1 MRVLSGLEP
10 QGVLRFFEEIAA
22 IPHGSH
28 NTRAI
33 SDYLAAFAKERGLR
47 FRQDAADNV
56 IIWKDA
62 SPGYEAAPAV
72 MLQGHMD
79 MVCEK
84 ATGCEKDMAREGLEL
99 FVEGDEIGARGTT
112 LGADDGIAVAMA
124 LAVLDDDAIAHGP
137 LECLFTADE
146 EVGMLGAQALDCGDL
161 KARYLLNIDSAEEGV
176 LTVSCAGSARMLC
189 TLPVTRAPYAG
200 TTLRLAVRGLFG
212 GHSGEEIHRGRG
224 NANLL
229 LGRALQAVADRT
241 ELRLIRAEGGSKDNA
256 IPREAE
262 ALLRVKDPE
271 AAQSA
276 VSALDAAL
284 RRELQLTDPGVSL
297 SLSPAESGELP
308 MTEESSRRSLCFLFC
323 VPNGVQSMSPSVPGL
338 VQSSLNL
345 GQLRTEADCLRARI
359 MVRSGVNSLR
369 DETARRV
376 ALLAETLGGR
386 AEISTAYSAWEYRP
400 DSPLRETMVQVF
412 RELYGKEPRVTGLH
426 AGLECGVLTGKMPWL
441 DCISFAPDLL
451 NIHTPCERLR
461 IASTQRVWA
470 LLLETLR
477 RLG

>member
-33 SDYLAAFAKERGLR
+33 SDYLADFARARGLR

-176 LTVSCAGSARMLC
+176 LTVSCAGSVCGHDPAPGRARPLRRP
-189 TLPVTRAPYAG
+189 LRGGDPPGPRQRQPPAG
-200 TTLRLAVRGLFG
+200 AGAAG
-212 GHSGEEIHRGRG
+212 RGRQDG
-224 NANLL
+224 
-229 LGRALQAVADRT
+229 
-241 ELRLIRAEGGSKDNA
+241 
-256 IPREAE
+256 
-262 ALLRVKDPE
+262 
-271 AAQSA
+271 AAA
-276 VSALDAAL
+276 H
-284 RRELQLTDPGVSL
+284 PG
-297 SLSPAESGELP
+297 
-308 MTEESSRRSLCFLFC
+308 
-323 VPNGVQSMSPSVPGL
+323 
-338 VQSSLNL
+338 
-345 GQLRTEADCLRARI
+345 
-359 MVRSGVNSLR
+359 
-369 DETARRV
+369 
-376 ALLAETLGGR
+376 GGR
-386 AEISTAYSAWEYRP
+386 
-400 DSPLRETMVQVF
+400 QQ
-412 RELYGKEPRVTGLH
+412 G
-426 AGLECGVLTGKMPWL
+426 
-441 DCISFAPDLL
+441 
-451 NIHTPCERLR
+451 
-461 IASTQRVWA
+461 
-470 LLLETLR
+470 
-477 RLG
+477 

>member
-1 MRVLSGLEP
+1 MSVLSGLEP
-10 QGVLRFFEEIAA
+10 NRLFAFFEELAA
-22 IPHGSH
+22 IPHGSR
-28 NTRAI
+28 NTRAV
-33 SDYLAAFAKERGLR
+33 SDWLADFARARGLR
-47 FRQDAADNV
+47 FRQDGADNV

-62 SPGYEAAPAV
+62 SPGYEDAPAV

-84 ATGCEKDMAREGLEL
+84 APGCEKDMAREGLEL

-112 LGADDGIAVAMA
+112 LGADDGIALAMA

-146 EVGMLGAQALDCGDL
+146 EVGMLGAQALDCADL

-189 TLPVTRAPYAG
+189 TLPVTRAPFGG
-200 TTLRLAVRGLFG
+200 TTLRLTVRGLFG

-224 NANLL
+224 NANIL
-229 LGRALQAVADRT
+229 LGRALRAVSRQTA
-241 ELRLIRAEGGSKDNA
+241 LRLIRAEGGGKDNA

-262 ALLRVKDPE
+262 ALLAVSDPE
-271 AAQSA
+271 AAAAA
-276 VSALDAAL
+276 VAALDAAL
-284 RRELQLTDPGVSL
+284 RRELQLTDPEVSL
-297 SLSPAESGELP
+297 SLTPAESGELP
-308 MTEESSRRSLCFLFC
+308 LTEESTARILCFLFC
-323 VPNGVQSMSPSVPGL
+323 VPNGVQSMSPGVPGL

-345 GQLRTEADCLRARI
+345 GQLRTEADSVLARI

-369 DETARRV
+369 DETAERV
-376 ALLAETLGGR
+376 ATLAEALGGR
-386 AEISTAYSAWEYRP
+386 AEITTAYSAWEYRP

-426 AGLECGVLTGKMPWL
+426 AGLECGVLTGKMPGL

-461 IASTQRVWA
+461 VASTQRTWA

-477 RLG
+477 RLR

>member
-1 MRVLSGLEP
+1 MSVLSGLEP
-10 QGVLRFFEEIAA
+10 YRLFAFFEELAA
-22 IPHGSH
+22 IPHGSR
-28 NTRAI
+28 NTRAV
-33 SDYLAAFAKERGLR
+33 SDWLADFARARGLR
-47 FRQDAADNV
+47 FRQDGADNV
-56 IIWKDA
+56 IIWKAA
-62 SPGYEAAPAV
+62 SPGYEDAPTV

-84 ATGCEKDMAREGLEL
+84 DPDCEKDMAREGLAL
-99 FVEGDEIGARGTT
+99 FLDDDEIGARGST
-112 LGADDGIAVAMA
+112 LGADDGIALAMA
-124 LAVLDDDAIAHGP
+124 LAVLDDDAIPHGP

-146 EVGMLGAQALDCGDL
+146 ELGMLGAQALDCADL

-200 TTLRLAVRGLFG
+200 TTLRLSVRGLFG

-224 NANLL
+224 NANIL
-229 LGRALQAVADRT
+229 LGRALRAVSRQTA
-241 ELRLIRAEGGSKDNA
+241 LRLIRAEGGGKDNA

-262 ALLRVKDPE
+262 ALLAVSDPE
-271 AAQSA
+271 AAAAA
-276 VSALDAAL
+276 VAALDAAL

-297 SLSPAESGELP
+297 SLTPAESGELP
-308 MTEESSRRSLCFLFC
+308 MTEESTARVLCFLFC
-323 VPNGVQSMSPSVPGL
+323 VPNGVQSMSPGVPGL

-345 GQLRTEADCLRARI
+345 GQVRTEADSVLARI

-369 DETARRV
+369 DETAERV
-376 ALLAETLGGR
+376 TALTETLGGR
-386 AEISTAYSAWEYRP
+386 AEITTAYSAWEYQP
-400 DSPLRETMVQVF
+400 DSPLRETMVGAF
-412 RELYGKEPRVTGLH
+412 RDLYGREPRVTGLH
-426 AGLECGVLTGKMPWL
+426 AGLECGVLTGKMPGL

-461 IASTQRVWA
+461 VASTQRTWA

-477 RLG
+477 RLR

>member
-1 MRVLSGLEP
+1 MSVLSGLEP
-10 QGVLRFFEEIAA
+10 NRLFAFFEELAA
-22 IPHGSH
+22 IPHGSR
-28 NTRAI
+28 NTRAV
-33 SDYLAAFAKERGLR
+33 SDWLADFARARGLR

-62 SPGYEAAPAV
+62 SPGYEDAPAV

-84 ATGCEKDMAREGLEL
+84 APGCEKDMAQEGLEL

-112 LGADDGIAVAMA
+112 LGADDGIALAMA
-124 LAVLDDDAIAHGP
+124 LAVLDDDAIPHGP

-146 EVGMLGAQALDCGDL
+146 EVGMLGAQALDCADL

-176 LTVSCAGSARMLC
+176 LTVSCAGSARLLC

-200 TTLRLAVRGLFG
+200 TTLRLSVCGLFG

-224 NANLL
+224 NADML
-229 LGRALQAVADRT
+229 LGRALRAVSRQTA
-241 ELRLIRAEGGSKDNA
+241 LRLIRAEGGGKDNA

-262 ALLRVKDPE
+262 ALLAVSDPE
-271 AAQSA
+271 AAAAA

-308 MTEESSRRSLCFLFC
+308 MTEESTARVLCFLFC
-323 VPNGVQSMSPSVPGL
+323 VPNGVQSMSPGVPGL

-345 GQLRTEADCLRARI
+345 GQLRTETDSLLARI

-369 DETARRV
+369 DETAERV
-376 ALLAETLGGR
+376 ATLAEALGGR
-386 AEISTAYSAWEYRP
+386 AEITTAYSAWEYRP
-400 DSPLRETMVQVF
+400 DSPLRETMVGAF
-412 RELYGKEPRVTGLH
+412 RDLYGREPRVTGLH
-426 AGLECGVLTGKMPWL
+426 AGLECGVLTGKMPGL
-441 DCISFAPDLL
+441 DCISFAPDLRD
-451 NIHTPCERLR
+451 IHTPCERLR
-461 IASTQRVWA
+461 VASTQRVWA

-477 RLG
+477 RLR